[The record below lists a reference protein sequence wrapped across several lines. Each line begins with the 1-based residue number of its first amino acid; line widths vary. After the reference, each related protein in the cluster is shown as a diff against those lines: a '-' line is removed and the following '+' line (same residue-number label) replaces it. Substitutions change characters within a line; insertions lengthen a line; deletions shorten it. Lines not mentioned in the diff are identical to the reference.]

1 MRLLAGGQA
10 VMIAMRIMVA
20 MIIMPKTLFAMKYI
34 EIKTER
40 IQSGY
45 KDTHHDRK
53 VSKAWARNTACSDR
67 FNNGVFRIKTGE
79 EWSANE
85 CQGS

>member
-1 MRLLAGGQA
+1 MRLLARGHA

-40 IQSGY
+40 I
-45 KDTHHDRK
+45 
-53 VSKAWARNTACSDR
+53 
-67 FNNGVFRIKTGE
+67 
-79 EWSANE
+79 
-85 CQGS
+85 

>member
-20 MIIMPKTLFAMKYI
+20 MIIMPKTLFAMEYI

-53 VSKAWARNTACSDR
+53 VSKA
-67 FNNGVFRIKTGE
+67 
-79 EWSANE
+79 
-85 CQGS
+85 